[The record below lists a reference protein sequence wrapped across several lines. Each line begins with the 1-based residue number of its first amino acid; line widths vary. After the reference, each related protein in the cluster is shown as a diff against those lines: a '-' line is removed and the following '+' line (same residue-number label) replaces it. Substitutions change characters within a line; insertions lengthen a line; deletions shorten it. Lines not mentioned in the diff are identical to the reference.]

1 MYHFINSQCFQKS
14 VIAIFIALHP
24 FKAGNSCMWRWRKCS
39 AYHCENERDA
49 FHLLIGWKWLLWK
62 IIIIKK
68 SFVPPFTLQK
78 YISSKL
84 VRRPKHA
91 ILGNKNTCEH
101 IHHYKSSSLGG
112 LEEQNIH
119 VNGTVPLLIFTQ
131 THTQIPVL
139 VLCMSHIVPELYLS
153 SCARDPETPKEGAKG
168 GTQLSFSCKS

>member
-1 MYHFINSQCFQKS
+1 MYVEEEKMFSIS
-14 VIAIFIALHP
+14 L
-24 FKAGNSCMWRWRKCS
+24 
-39 AYHCENERDA
+39 
-49 FHLLIGWKWLLWK
+49 WKWEGSFPSVDWMEM
-62 IIIIKK
+62 IIMENNNKK

-119 VNGTVPLLIFTQ
+119 VNGTVPLLSFTQ

-139 VLCMSHIVPELYLS
+139 VLCMSHIVPELYLG
-153 SCARDPETPKEGAKG
+153 SCARNPETPKEGAKG

>member
-1 MYHFINSQCFQKS
+1 MYVEVEKMFSIS
-14 VIAIFIALHP
+14 L
-24 FKAGNSCMWRWRKCS
+24 
-39 AYHCENERDA
+39 
-49 FHLLIGWKWLLWK
+49 WKWEGRFPSVDWMGM
-62 IIIIKK
+62 IIMENNNKK

-78 YISSKL
+78 YISFKL

-119 VNGTVPLLIFTQ
+119 VNGTVPLLSFTQ

-153 SCARDPETPKEGAKG
+153 SCARNPETPKEGAKG

>member
-1 MYHFINSQCFQKS
+1 MYVEVEKMFSIS
-14 VIAIFIALHP
+14 L
-24 FKAGNSCMWRWRKCS
+24 
-39 AYHCENERDA
+39 
-49 FHLLIGWKWLLWK
+49 WKWEGRFPSVDWMGM
-62 IIIIKK
+62 IIMENNNKK

-119 VNGTVPLLIFTQ
+119 VNGTVPLLSFTQ

-153 SCARDPETPKEGAKG
+153 SCARNPETPEEGAKG

>member
-1 MYHFINSQCFQKS
+1 MYVEVEKMFSIS
-14 VIAIFIALHP
+14 L
-24 FKAGNSCMWRWRKCS
+24 
-39 AYHCENERDA
+39 
-49 FHLLIGWKWLLWK
+49 WKWEGRFPSVDWMEM
-62 IIIIKK
+62 IIMENNNKK

-119 VNGTVPLLIFTQ
+119 VNGTVPLLSFTQ

-153 SCARDPETPKEGAKG
+153 SCAINPETPKEGAKG

>member
-1 MYHFINSQCFQKS
+1 MYVEVEKMFSIS
-14 VIAIFIALHP
+14 L
-24 FKAGNSCMWRWRKCS
+24 
-39 AYHCENERDA
+39 
-49 FHLLIGWKWLLWK
+49 WKWEGRFPSVDWMEM
-62 IIIIKK
+62 IIMENNNKK

-91 ILGNKNTCEH
+91 ILGNKNTREH

-119 VNGTVPLLIFTQ
+119 VNGTVPLLSFTQ

-153 SCARDPETPKEGAKG
+153 SCARNPETPKEGAKG

>member
-1 MYHFINSQCFQKS
+1 MYVEVEKMFSIS
-14 VIAIFIALHP
+14 L
-24 FKAGNSCMWRWRKCS
+24 
-39 AYHCENERDA
+39 
-49 FHLLIGWKWLLWK
+49 WKWEGRFPSVDWMEM
-62 IIIIKK
+62 IIMENNNKK
-68 SFVPPFTLQK
+68 SFVPPFTFQK

-119 VNGTVPLLIFTQ
+119 VNGTVPLLSFTQ

-153 SCARDPETPKEGAKG
+153 SCARNPETPKEGAKG

>member
-1 MYHFINSQCFQKS
+1 MYVEVEKMFSIS
-14 VIAIFIALHP
+14 L
-24 FKAGNSCMWRWRKCS
+24 
-39 AYHCENERDA
+39 
-49 FHLLIGWKWLLWK
+49 WKWEGRFPSVDWMEM
-62 IIIIKK
+62 IIMENNNKK

-119 VNGTVPLLIFTQ
+119 VNGTVPLLSFTQ

-153 SCARDPETPKEGAKG
+153 SCARNPKTPKEGAKG

>member
-1 MYHFINSQCFQKS
+1 MYVEVEKMFSIS
-14 VIAIFIALHP
+14 L
-24 FKAGNSCMWRWRKCS
+24 
-39 AYHCENERDA
+39 
-49 FHLLIGWKWLLWK
+49 WKWEGRFPSVDWMEM
-62 IIIIKK
+62 IIMEYNNKK

-119 VNGTVPLLIFTQ
+119 VNGTVPLLSFTQ

-153 SCARDPETPKEGAKG
+153 SCARNPETPKEGAKG